1 MSRVWTISVAVECG
15 TCGVTDDKTS
25 VAATS
30 CEIARVLAFALP
42 YRKDLCFPSDDMR
55 ERKPR
60 CYIAGPIAGVTDAWR
75 GVVCA
80 VLAAAGLR
88 GAE

>member
-1 MSRVWTISVAVECG
+1 MTLDE
-15 TCGVTDDKTS
+15 
-25 VAATS
+25 
-30 CEIARVLAFALP
+30 ARAHIGA
-42 YRKDLCFPSDDMR
+42 
-55 ERKPR
+55 
-60 CYIAGPIAGVTDAWR
+60 AWR

>member
-1 MSRVWTISVAVECG
+1 MNI
-15 TCGVTDDKTS
+15 
-25 VAATS
+25 ATR
-30 CEIARVLAFALP
+30 EH
-42 YRKDLCFPSDDMR
+42 

-60 CYIAGPIAGVTDAWR
+60 CYIAGPVAGVTDAWR